1 MSLNIS
7 LTNQINNLA
16 VGSAKSSSALRAGFE
31 ALKNKNQDHPDNL
44 GLRVNLSARHNS
56 KLTSYLVKDISS
68 ELPRSIKA
76 NASVHK
82 LDASK
87 VDSLL

>member
-31 ALKNKNQDHPDNL
+31 VLKNKNQGQPEDV

-56 KLTSYLVKDISS
+56 KLTTFLVKNVSS
-68 ELPRSIKA
+68 DLSASIKA
-76 NASVHK
+76 NSSVHK
-82 LDASK
+82 LSASK
-87 VDSLL
+87 VDSLI

>member
-31 ALKNKNQDHPDNL
+31 VLKNKNQSQSEDI

-56 KLTSYLVKDISS
+56 KLTTFLVKNVSS
-68 ELPRSIKA
+68 DLSASIKA
-76 NASVHK
+76 NSSVHK
-82 LDASK
+82 LSASK
-87 VDSLL
+87 VDLLI

>member
-31 ALKNKNQDHPDNL
+31 VLKNKNQSQSEDI

-56 KLTSYLVKDISS
+56 KLTTFLVKNVSS
-68 ELPRSIKA
+68 DLSASIKA
-76 NASVHK
+76 NSSVHK
-82 LDASK
+82 LSASK
-87 VDSLL
+87 VDSLI

>member
-31 ALKNKNQDHPDNL
+31 VLKNKNQGQSEDI

-56 KLTSYLVKDISS
+56 KLTTFLVKNVSS
-68 ELPRSIKA
+68 DLSASIKA
-76 NASVHK
+76 NSSVHK
-82 LDASK
+82 LSASK
-87 VDSLL
+87 VDSLI